1 MRPVPTTALRRR
13 KSWRTIAA
21 EQARSRTNRPC
32 LGDDPDHPPSTVCLA
47 LAIGSRLGQVTRKA
61 YVDLAEVIRAER
73 PHFPRTTRLVIAVK
87 RVASK
92 LWLELISLGFAHP
105 GASALLAVLV
115 LTWFY
120 LFAEAEA

>member
-1 MRPVPTTALRRR
+1 
-13 KSWRTIAA
+13 
-21 EQARSRTNRPC
+21 
-32 LGDDPDHPPSTVCLA
+32 
-47 LAIGSRLGQVTRKA
+47 
-61 YVDLAEVIRAER
+61 
-73 PHFPRTTRLVIAVK
+73 VIAVK